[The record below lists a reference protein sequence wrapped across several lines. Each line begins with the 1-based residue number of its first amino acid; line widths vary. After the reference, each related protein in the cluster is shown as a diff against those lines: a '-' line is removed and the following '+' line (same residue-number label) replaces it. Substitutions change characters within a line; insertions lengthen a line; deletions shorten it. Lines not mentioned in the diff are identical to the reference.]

1 MNPEG
6 MNGIGYGEGIIK
18 YLEHL
23 RCSSTPLRSCLEVD
37 TILDSD
43 PRYSQRFRL
52 PSGSLQSVLMLL
64 EYRHKGSLSRM
75 VNHPFG
81 VVVNFK
87 TPDFPS
93 PLRYLF
99 GILFTLQVSSYRGLG
114 NQGNQIISIA
124 FQTIRY
130 YLRVHSGKAFLNPVG
145 YRMSG

>member
-1 MNPEG
+1 
-6 MNGIGYGEGIIK
+6 
-18 YLEHL
+18 
-23 RCSSTPLRSCLEVD
+23 
-37 TILDSD
+37 
-43 PRYSQRFRL
+43 
-52 PSGSLQSVLMLL
+52 
-64 EYRHKGSLSRM
+64 M

-124 FQTIRY
+124 FHGLLFGT
-130 YLRVHSGKAFLNPVG
+130 LHSYVPFSFLVPHK
-145 YRMSG
+145 